1 MSLDVG
7 TLVGYL
13 KLDVS
18 DVGKQVRKAQDDVR
32 RGLGDLDKDAEKAGA
47 KVGGTFSASLSK
59 GLKTAGAVLGG
70 LFVVDKVVAWFRG
83 AIDAASDANET
94 INKST
99 VIFGKNQ
106 AAMQEWAKGAVRNLG
121 MTSAGALDAASGFGD
136 MFSQLGFGADQ
147 AAAMSR
153 QIVQMG
159 ADFGS
164 FNNLGTE
171 DVLERIA
178 AGFRGE
184 YDSLQKLIPNISAAR
199 VEQEALAMSG
209 KKSAESL
216 TAQEKAAA
224 TLAIVSKD
232 GARAM
237 GDFARTS
244 NDTANV
250 QKQTAAAAQELAV
263 KVGNVLLPAYTA
275 LVRFG
280 RDQVIPFLSGTV
292 DVIAPLVSGIGAL
305 ASGFRDLPGPIQ
317 GAVVGMLAFILLKDR
332 IVSFGTAVQGGLKT
346 AGSTIQSFG
355 EAMHYAGLASE
366 RAGGGIA
373 GFAAGARTFT
383 GSAGLMK
390 SAASGL
396 LGVLGG
402 PWGAAFTG
410 ATMLVGHMVA
420 SQAEARRAVD
430 DLTEAF
436 KRSSG
441 AIDQNI
447 RDMQYKTLVDSGAV
461 EAAKKV
467 GLALDVLTEAALGQ
481 PAAVREAQDALT
493 AYQATATQF
502 GRGIEGGEQ
511 NVAWGKITE
520 AIGASNAQLEAGRQ
534 RWQDWSEANKTA
546 SGATDVTTKSI
557 VNAGDAAKI
566 AASDFESMADR
577 LERLTNQALDARS
590 ASRDYEQ
597 AVDDLA
603 DAVEKNGKTL
613 DVNTEKGRA
622 NQAALD
628 QVATSAVKL
637 AKANLE
643 NGASIDAVNK
653 QIDTSRAAF
662 IEQAAKMLGSK
673 TAAEQLA
680 DQLGITRGTV
690 SSLADEIGK
699 ANTKTV
705 KITVDR
711 AYLDAQLA
719 SVRAELS
726 SLSGVATVTARLN
739 ATALKNELKL
749 LQNGVDTSRQANG
762 SIMQFA
768 GGGFRGAGIY
778 SDGADIVRFAERG
791 TGGEAYI
798 PLASSKRARSTK
810 ILAEAN
816 RLMGDPLGVTG
827 AATSGVDPAAL
838 AGAVRGALHGARLD
852 LGPVSAITDR
862 VWATLDLA
870 QSREA
875 VYS

>member
-32 RGLGDLDKDAEKAGA
+32 RGLGDLDKDADKAGA
-47 KVGGTFSASLSK
+47 KVGTSFTTSLTR

-70 LFVVDKVVAWFRG
+70 VFIVDKVVAWFRG

-199 VEQEALAMSG
+199 VQQEALAMTG

-224 TLAIVSKD
+224 TLAIVQKD

-250 QKQTAAAAQELAV
+250 QKQAAAAAQELAV

-332 IVSFGTAVQGGLKT
+332 LAAVGTTIKTDVASALDTVRLK
-346 AGSTIQSFG
+346 
-355 EAMHYAGLASE
+355 AMYAGDAATA
-366 RAGGGIA
+366 AGGGFRGMA
-373 GFAAGARTFT
+373 SALGASAGA
-383 GSAGLMK
+383 GLRG
-390 SAASGL
+390 AASGL

-410 ATMLVGHMVA
+410 ATALVGLWMQK
-420 SQAEARRAVD
+420 QAESKARVQALSD
-430 DLTEAF
+430 SLEDQT
-436 KRSSG
+436 G
-441 AIDQNI
+441 AITGNT
-447 RDMQYKTLVDSGAV
+447 RALM
-461 EAAKKV
+461 AKRLLEDGVMDDARKM
-467 GLALDVLTEAALGQ
+467 GLSLDDVTSAALGQ
-481 PAAVREAQDALT
+481 ADALNRVNAQIDDYLSKNVYDSAGEYARDMRKALGGAAADTAEAVRQSTML
-493 AYQATATQF
+493 
-502 GRGIEGGEQ
+502 
-511 NVAWGKITE
+511 TE
-520 AIGASNAQLEAGRQ
+520 AVGETGDASKQA
-534 RWQDWSEANKTA
+534 
-546 SGATDVTTKSI
+546 TKSI
-557 VNAGDAAKI
+557 TGAGDAAKI
-566 AASDFESMADR
+566 AASDFETMADR
-577 LERLTNQALDARS
+577 LMRLTNQALDARS
-590 ASRDYEQ
+590 ASRDYEA

-603 DAVEKNGKTL
+603 DAVKKNGETL

-628 QVATSAVKL
+628 QVAVSAVKL

-643 NGASIDAVNK
+643 NGDSLETVNK
-653 QIDTSRAAF
+653 QMDTSRAAF

-690 SSLADEIGK
+690 SSLADEISK

-705 KITVDR
+705 KITVDQ
-711 AYLDAQLA
+711 AYLNAQLA
-719 SVRAELS
+719 TVRAELS

-739 ATALKNELKL
+739 ATQLKNEIKL
-749 LQNGVDTSRQANG
+749 LQNGVSSSWQANG

-810 ILAEAN
+810 ILAETN
-816 RLMGDPLGVTG
+816 RLMGDPLDTGSGAGRVTVAAPNVQVFIGDEEVTG
-827 AATSGVDPAAL
+827 RARVIVRDEIASEARAYRRGV
-838 AGAVRGALHGARLD
+838 R
-852 LGPVSAITDR
+852 
-862 VWATLDLA
+862 
-870 QSREA
+870 
-875 VYS
+875 

>member
-32 RGLGDLDKDAEKAGA
+32 RGLGDLDKDADKAGA
-47 KVGGTFSASLSK
+47 KVGTSFTTSLTR

-70 LFVVDKVVAWFRG
+70 VFIVDKVVAWFRG

-199 VEQEALAMSG
+199 VEQEALAMTG

-244 NDTANV
+244 NDAANV
-250 QKQTAAAAQELAV
+250 QKQAAAAAQELAV

-292 DVIAPLVSGIGAL
+292 DVIAPIVSGIAAL

-317 GAVVGMLAFILLKDR
+317 GAVVGMLALVLLKDR
-332 IVSFGTAVQGGLKT
+332 LAAVGTTIKTDMVSALDTVRLK
-346 AGSTIQSFG
+346 
-355 EAMHYAGLASE
+355 AMYAGDAATA
-366 RAGGGIA
+366 AGGGFRGMASAIGA
-373 GFAAGARTFT
+373 SAGA
-383 GSAGLMK
+383 GLRG
-390 SAASGL
+390 AASGL

-410 ATMLVGHMVA
+410 ATALVGLWMQK
-420 SQAEARRAVD
+420 QAESKARVQALSDSLEDQTGAITGNTRALMAKRLLEDGVID
-430 DLTEAF
+430 DARKMGLSLDDVTSAALGNAVALDRVNAQIDEYLSKNLYDSAGEYARDMRKALGGAAADTAEAVRQSTMLTEAVGETGDAS
-436 KRSSG
+436 K
-441 AIDQNI
+441 Q
-447 RDMQYKTLVDSGAV
+447 
-461 EAAKKV
+461 AAK
-467 GLALDVLTEAALGQ
+467 
-481 PAAVREAQDALT
+481 
-493 AYQATATQF
+493 
-502 GRGIEGGEQ
+502 GI
-511 NVAWGKITE
+511 
-520 AIGASNAQLEAGRQ
+520 
-534 RWQDWSEANKTA
+534 
-546 SGATDVTTKSI
+546 SG
-557 VNAGDAAKI
+557 AGDAAKI
-566 AASDFESMADR
+566 AASDFETMADR
-577 LERLTNQALDARS
+577 LMRLTNQALDARS

-810 ILAEAN
+810 ILAETN

-875 VYS
+875 VYA

>member
-32 RGLGDLDKDAEKAGA
+32 RGLGDLDKDADKAGA
-47 KVGGTFSASLSK
+47 KVGTSFTTSLTR

-70 LFVVDKVVAWFRG
+70 VFIVDKVVAWFRG

-106 AAMQEWAKGAVRNLG
+106 AAMETWAKGAVRNLG
-121 MTSAGALDAASGFGD
+121 MTQAGALDAASGFGD

-209 KKSAESL
+209 KKSAATL

-224 TLAIVSKD
+224 TLAIVQKD

-250 QKQTAAAAQELAV
+250 QKQAAAAAQELAV

-292 DVIAPLVSGIGAL
+292 DVIAPLVAGVGAL

-317 GAVVGMLAFILLKDR
+317 GAVVGMLALVLLKDR
-332 IVSFGTAVQGGLKT
+332 LAAVGTTIKTDMVSALDTVRLK
-346 AGSTIQSFG
+346 
-355 EAMHYAGLASE
+355 AMYAGDAATA
-366 RAGGGIA
+366 AGGGFRGMASAIGA
-373 GFAAGARTFT
+373 SAGA
-383 GSAGLMK
+383 GLRG
-390 SAASGL
+390 AASGL

-410 ATMLVGHMVA
+410 ATALVGLWMQK
-420 SQAEARRAVD
+420 QAESKARVQALSDSLEDQTGAITGNTRALMAKRLLEDGVID
-430 DLTEAF
+430 DARKMGLSLDDVTSAALGNAAALDRVNAQIDEYLSKNLYDAAGQYATDMRKALGGAAADTAEAVRQSTLLTEAVGE
-436 KRSSG
+436 SG
-441 AIDQNI
+441 DASKQ
-447 RDMQYKTLVDSGAV
+447 
-461 EAAKKV
+461 AAK
-467 GLALDVLTEAALGQ
+467 
-481 PAAVREAQDALT
+481 
-493 AYQATATQF
+493 
-502 GRGIEGGEQ
+502 GITG
-511 NVAWGKITE
+511 
-520 AIGASNAQLEAGRQ
+520 
-534 RWQDWSEANKTA
+534 
-546 SGATDVTTKSI
+546 
-557 VNAGDAAKI
+557 AGDAAKI
-566 AASDFESMADR
+566 AASDFETMADR
-577 LERLTNQALDARS
+577 LERLTNQALGARG

-628 QVATSAVKL
+628 QVAVSAVKL

-643 NGASIDAVNK
+643 NGDSLETVNK
-653 QIDTSRAAF
+653 QMDTSRAAF

-690 SSLADEIGK
+690 SSLADEISK

-705 KITVDR
+705 KITVDQ
-711 AYLDAQLA
+711 AYLNAQLA
-719 SVRAELS
+719 DVRAQLS

-749 LQNGVDTSRQANG
+749 LQNGVNPSTAANGLISVNGVRAMAAGDVTRQA
-762 SIMQFA
+762 SIMRRMA
-768 GGGFRGAGIY
+768 PILWNEAP
-778 SDGADIVRFAERG
+778 
-791 TGGEAYI
+791 GGEAYI

-810 ILAEAN
+810 ILAETN

>member
-32 RGLGDLDKDAEKAGA
+32 RGLGDLDKDADKAGA

-410 ATMLVGHMVA
+410 ATALVGLWMQK
-420 SQAEARRAVD
+420 QAESRARVQALSD
-430 DLTEAF
+430 SLEDQT
-436 KRSSG
+436 G
-441 AIDQNI
+441 AITGNT
-447 RDMQYKTLVDSGAV
+447 RALM
-461 EAAKKV
+461 AKRLLEDGVMDDARKM
-467 GLALDVLTEAALGQ
+467 GLSLDDVTSAALGET
-481 PAAVREAQDALT
+481 AALAKVNAEIDNYLSKNMYDSAGEYARDMRKALGGAAADTAEAVRQSTMLAEA
-493 AYQATATQF
+493 
-502 GRGIEGGEQ
+502 
-511 NVAWGKITE
+511 V
-520 AIGASNAQLEAGRQ
+520 
-534 RWQDWSEANKTA
+534 
-546 SGATDVTTKSI
+546 GAT
-557 VNAGDAAKI
+557 GDAAGS
-566 AASDFESMADR
+566 AAPKVDR
-577 LERLTNQALDARS
+577 LAGSVSGAAEATMSLKQAQDILAGNIGTLWEAENRYVEAVAATNKAIGETPTKLIRAGQALDANTEAGRRNRDALVDEAS
-590 ASRDYEQ
+590 AAKDAAESALKHGDSVASVKARMETSREAFIDHIAKLVGSRDKAAELATQ
-597 AVDDLA
+597 MGLTSGKVDDLA
-603 DAVEKNGKTL
+603 ASIRDTPEGKAIKVTL
-613 DVNTEKGRA
+613 DAES
-622 NQAALD
+622 ALWKVQQLKD
-628 QVATSAVKL
+628 
-637 AKANLE
+637 
-643 NGASIDAVNK
+643 
-653 QIDTSRAAF
+653 
-662 IEQAAKMLGSK
+662 
-673 TAAEQLA
+673 QLA
-680 DQLGITRGTV
+680 LIRDKTV
-690 SSLADEIGK
+690 SVTLIQQTKNAVAHGADFQAEGSIRFNG
-699 ANTKTV
+699 
-705 KITVDR
+705 
-711 AYLDAQLA
+711 
-719 SVRAELS
+719 VRAMAA
-726 SLSGVATVTARLN
+726 GDVT
-739 ATALKNELKL
+739 
-749 LQNGVDTSRQANG
+749 RQAT
-762 SIMQFA
+762 IMRRMA
-768 GGGFRGAGIY
+768 PILWNEAP
-778 SDGADIVRFAERG
+778 
-791 TGGEAYI
+791 GGEAYI

-810 ILAEAN
+810 ILAETN

-875 VYS
+875 VYA